1 MPPMLDIALLELTGS
16 AEEEMLTH
24 ENRVCMYERHHV
36 LQLVPE
42 TESAPRLVVSAAG
55 PETAHYSLVQ
65 EPAIG
70 QEMYG
75 LVGCLHLHC
84 AKRVIPVLPYR
95 FERVTRRSRTPETTH
110 QFAGVIGIP
119 PCSEPEDNL
128 ALLPVGQ
135 IEWNLDS
142 GAWIQSRS
150 CLAGETQPMHRCRI
164 SKCAIAPDE
173 LSPVAADGPG
183 HFIHIEEGNPAGK
196 LRIVS
201 VPGKERTAV
210 GINFGDY
217 MHCRY
222 GTQGFSKTNHFIFFL
237 LGGAS
242 ARVG

>member
-70 QEMYG
+70 QEIYG

-84 AKRVIPVLPYR
+84 A
-95 FERVTRRSRTPETTH
+95 
-110 QFAGVIGIP
+110 
-119 PCSEPEDNL
+119 EPEDDL
-128 ALLPVGQ
+128 ALLPVGK

-150 CLAGETQPMHRCRI
+150 YPAGETQPMHRGRI
-164 SKCAIAPDE
+164 PKRAVAPHE
-173 LSPVAADGPG
+173 LSPAAA
-183 HFIHIEEGNPAGK
+183 E
-196 LRIVS
+196 
-201 VPGKERTAV
+201 
-210 GINFGDY
+210 
-217 MHCRY
+217 
-222 GTQGFSKTNHFIFFL
+222 
-237 LGGAS
+237 
-242 ARVG
+242 